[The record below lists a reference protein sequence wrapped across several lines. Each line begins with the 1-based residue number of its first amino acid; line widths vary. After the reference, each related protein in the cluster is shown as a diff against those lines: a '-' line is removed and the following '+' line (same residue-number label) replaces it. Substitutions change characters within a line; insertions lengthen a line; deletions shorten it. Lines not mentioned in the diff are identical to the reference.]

1 MIPFGPMVEYD
12 LISAKGLP
20 RLIQFGKKVLP
31 GIVL

>member
-12 LISAKGLP
+12 LISAKDQP
-20 RLIQFGKKVLP
+20 RLLQFGKKVFP